1 MEMEII
7 IHSLSLKHFFLN
19 RRFCVYKE
27 CTNDTVL
34 SVVGCN
40 DRGKVAEGRISQKKN
55 WGKTHFLWTES
66 GTLDTL
72 LSCGVAGYIRACMR
86 WRLIPTRS
94 LFENVD
100 WIQLNGR
107 AGTAVVTKKESD
119 GLDGLCS
126 AFYTKDLNVVVVKL
140 RYHISSLIECVNYMY
155 YSGLFCFWLH
165 DKWFAS

>member
-1 MEMEII
+1 MKII

-34 SVVGCN
+34 SVVGWN

-86 WRLIPTRS
+86 WRLIPM
-94 LFENVD
+94 
-100 WIQLNGR
+100 GR
-107 AGTAVVTKKESD
+107 CLRTSIEFGWTAGTAVVTKKESD
-119 GLDGLCS
+119 GFDGLYS